1 MSRTIVLMAAE
12 ADSRRGRPRSE
23 EAHQSVL
30 DAVARLLDDQGQ
42 SYEELTVERIAAEA
56 GVGKQTIYRWWKNKA
71 AVVLESLMTGRLKL
85 SFERVPN
92 TGDLRADLT
101 TWLDC
106 ELERSQMHDTEVM
119 ARSLMGALVTGGE
132 ETRQLFKERSVWDD
146 MELTERI
153 RQEAAAGGLREGVN
167 PAAVASA
174 IMDPFIIR
182 LLTVGKP
189 DHQWLQTQV
198 DIVLR
203 GVLRR

>member
-1 MSRTIVLMAAE
+1 MTDDAA
-12 ADSRRGRPRSE
+12 SRRGRPRSE
-23 EAHQSVL
+23 EAHQAVL
-30 DAVARLLDDQGQ
+30 DAVARLLDDHGH

-92 TGDLRADLT
+92 TGDLRTDLT
-101 TWLDC
+101 AWLDC
-106 ELERSQMHDTEVM
+106 ELEKSHMEDTVVM

-132 ETRQLFKERSVWDD
+132 ETRKLFQDRSVWDE

-153 RQEAAAGGLREGVN
+153 RQEAAVGGLRDGID

-182 LLTVGKP
+182 LLTVGQP
-189 DHQWLQTQV
+189 DRQWLQAQI
-198 DIVLR
+198 DIVLT
-203 GVLRR
+203 GTLRR

>member
-1 MSRTIVLMAAE
+1 MPMTDDAA
-12 ADSRRGRPRSE
+12 SRRGRPRSE
-23 EAHQSVL
+23 EAHQAVL
-30 DAVARLLDDQGQ
+30 DAVARLLDDHGH

-92 TGDLRADLT
+92 TGDLRTDLT
-101 TWLDC
+101 AWLDC
-106 ELERSQMHDTEVM
+106 ELEKSHMEDTVVM

-132 ETRQLFKERSVWDD
+132 ETRKLFQDRSVWDE

-153 RQEAAAGGLREGVN
+153 RQEAAAGGLRDGID

-182 LLTVGKP
+182 LLTVGQP
-189 DHQWLQTQV
+189 DRQWLQAQI
-198 DIVLR
+198 DIVLT
-203 GVLRR
+203 GTLRR